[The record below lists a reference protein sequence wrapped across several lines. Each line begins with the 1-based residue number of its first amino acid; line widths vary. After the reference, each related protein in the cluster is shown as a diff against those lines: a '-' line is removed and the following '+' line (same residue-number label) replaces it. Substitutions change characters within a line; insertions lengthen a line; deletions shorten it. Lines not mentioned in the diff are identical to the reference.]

1 MRYIF
6 GLNAG
11 NLLLHLTHCLHAVF
25 FLHFCRL
32 QDIFFSK
39 KALFKTY
46 FKLSNSLDPDQGHF
60 VDGLGRKLF
69 ARLTCISRRDL
80 QVQG

>member
-1 MRYIF
+1 MLF
-6 GLNAG
+6 FSSFLSFAG
-11 NLLLHLTHCLHAVF
+11 Y
-25 FLHFCRL
+25 
-32 QDIFFSK
+32 FFSK

-60 VDGLGRKLF
+60 VDGPVRKLF

-80 QVQG
+80 QVHG